1 MNLSLKF
8 KGFTE
13 VGDHF
18 DYIIEVSNLVN
29 GEIWK
34 FQRRYSVLRE
44 IHEQFKSAFGVTL
57 KFPPKKMFGNKN
69 PKFLEQRRAD
79 LEGFFVSITKMKEA
93 AENELAQQFFSPRD
107 REIINSATATVKKP
121 AQPAVKKSRIENEVK
136 ETSTKVSEALS
147 SKLFDLSSQPMPLD
161 EEEQK
166 SKRKQFKMICKDLVL
181 SMNSH
186 VPIGSEIN
194 ISLIEEQA
202 RRHECPGKLL
212 KTLVNTFPNIA
223 RSSLTNILN

>member
-1 MNLSLKF
+1 MNLSVKF
-8 KGFTE
+8 KSFIE

-44 IHEQFKSAFGVTL
+44 IHEQFKVAFGVTL

-79 LEGFFVSITKMKEA
+79 LESFFISITKMKEA

-136 ETSTKVSEALS
+136 ETSTKVSEGLS

-166 SKRKQFKMICKDLVL
+166 SKRKQFKMLCKDLVL
-181 SMNSH
+181 LMKSH
-186 VPIGSEIN
+186 VPLGSEIN
-194 ISLIEEQA
+194 IALAGEQV
-202 RRHECPGKLL
+202 RKHDCPEKLL
-212 KTLVNTFPNIA
+212 KTLVNTYPSIA
-223 RSSLTNILN
+223 RTSLTNILN

>member
-1 MNLSLKF
+1 MNLSVKF

-34 FQRRYSVLRE
+34 FQRRYSLLRE
-44 IHEQFKSAFGVTL
+44 IHEQFKSAFGVTQ

-69 PKFLEQRRAD
+69 PKFLEQRRSD
-79 LEGFFVSITKMKEA
+79 LETFFISITKMKEA
-93 AENELAQQFFSPRD
+93 AGNELAEQFFSPRD
-107 REIINSATATVKKP
+107 REIINSATATIKKP

-166 SKRKQFKMICKDLVL
+166 CKRKQFKKLCKDLVL
-181 SMNSH
+181 SMRSH
-186 VPIGSEIN
+186 VPSGSEIN
-194 ISLIEEQA
+194 IALAAEQVK
-202 RRHECPGKLL
+202 RHDCPGKLL
-212 KTLVNTFPNIA
+212 KTLINTYPSVA
-223 RSSLTNILN
+223 RASLTNILN